1 MSVYGILSD
10 DREEQYRSLRKK
22 ILDEL
27 GTRQEE
33 TDQQVKE
40 EIFWSVA
47 DAAETYG
54 FTARDRAEM
63 GKRLYNSLRGLDILQ
78 PLLDDPEVTD
88 IMVNG
93 PEHVYV
99 EKGGVLQEAHVCFE
113 SAARLEDVI
122 QQVVGSV
129 NRKVN
134 ENEPIADARL
144 ADGSRVNVILPPVAL
159 NGPALTIRKFR
170 KIPIQA
176 EELVNWGTMTQEA
189 ADFLR
194 SMVINRYNIFVCG
207 GTGAGKTTLLNVLSN
222 FIPPQ
227 ERIITI
233 EDAAE
238 LRLQPEN
245 IVTLETREG
254 GISGRNRIT
263 MGDLIRTSLR
273 ARPDRIIVGEIRGP
287 EAVAMLTAMNSGH
300 DGSLSTGH
308 GNSAQDMI
316 SRIETMVLMG
326 MDIPLAAIRQQIAS
340 ALDIFVYI
348 RRMRDGKR
356 KITQISQVVGADGSG
371 VRLEDLFCLQEDVL
385 VRTAAE
391 VRRKKGN
398 YAEQAF

>member
-1 MSVYGILSD
+1 MSVYGTLSD
-10 DREEQYRSLRKK
+10 NREEQYRSLRKK
-22 ILDEL
+22 ILNEL

-33 TDQQVKE
+33 TDRQVRE
-40 EIFWSVA
+40 EIFRSVA
-47 DAAETYG
+47 EAAEAGRLTV
-54 FTARDRAEM
+54 RDRVEL

-78 PLLDDPEVTD
+78 PLLEDPEVTD

-93 PEHVYV
+93 PDHVYV
-99 EKGGVLQEAHVCFE
+99 ERGGVLEDAHVCFE
-113 SAARLEDVI
+113 SSARLEDVI

-189 ADFLR
+189 ADFLK
-194 SMVINRYNIFVCG
+194 SMVENRYNIFVCG

-222 FIPPQ
+222 YIPPQ

-238 LRLQPEN
+238 LRLRPEN
-245 IVTLETREG
+245 VVTLETREG
-254 GISGRNRIT
+254 RISDRNRIT
-263 MGDLIRTSLR
+263 MRDLIRTSLR

-287 EAVAMLTAMNSGH
+287 EAVDMLTAMNTGH

-308 GNSAQDMI
+308 SNSAQDMI

-326 MDIPLAAIRQQIAS
+326 VDIPLAAIRQQIAS

-356 KITQISQVVGADGSG
+356 KITQISQVIGADGSG
-371 VRLEDLFCLQEDVL
+371 VRLEDLFEMQEDKL
-385 VRTAAE
+385 VRTTAE
-391 VRRKKGN
+391 IRRKKGI
-398 YAEQAF
+398 YADQAF

>member
-1 MSVYGILSD
+1 MSVYGTLSD

-194 SMVINRYNIFVCG
+194 SMVVNRYNIFVCG
-207 GTGAGKTTLLNVLSN
+207 DRAIMVLSHSTFQN
-222 FIPPQ
+222 M
-227 ERIITI
+227 
-233 EDAAE
+233 
-238 LRLQPEN
+238 
-245 IVTLETREG
+245 G
-254 GISGRNRIT
+254 SYSG
-263 MGDLIRTSLR
+263 LVQ
-273 ARPDRIIVGEIRGP
+273 RP
-287 EAVAMLTAMNSGH
+287 
-300 DGSLSTGH
+300 
-308 GNSAQDMI
+308 
-316 SRIETMVLMG
+316 
-326 MDIPLAAIRQQIAS
+326 
-340 ALDIFVYI
+340 
-348 RRMRDGKR
+348 
-356 KITQISQVVGADGSG
+356 
-371 VRLEDLFCLQEDVL
+371 
-385 VRTAAE
+385 
-391 VRRKKGN
+391 
-398 YAEQAF
+398 

>member
-1 MSVYGILSD
+1 MSVYGTLSD
-10 DREEQYRSLRKK
+10 NREVQYRRLRKK
-22 ILDEL
+22 ILSEL
-27 GTRQEE
+27 GSRQEE
-33 TDQQVKE
+33 TDRQVRE
-40 EIFWSVA
+40 EIFRSVA
-47 DAAETYG
+47 EAAEEG
-54 FTARDRAEM
+54 RFTVRDRVEL

-78 PLLDDPEVTD
+78 PLLEDPEVTD

-93 PEHVYV
+93 PDHVYV
-99 EKGGVLQEAHVCFE
+99 ERSGVLEEAHVCFE

-170 KIPIQA
+170 KIPVQA
-176 EELVNWGTMTQEA
+176 EELVSWGTMTQEA
-189 ADFLR
+189 ADFLK
-194 SMVINRYNIFVCG
+194 SMVENRYNIFVCG

-222 FIPPQ
+222 YIPPQ

-238 LRLQPEN
+238 LRLRPEN
-245 IVTLETREG
+245 VVTLETREG
-254 GISGRNRIT
+254 RISDRNRIT
-263 MGDLIRTSLR
+263 MRDLIRTSLR

-287 EAVAMLTAMNSGH
+287 EAVDMLTAMNTGH

-308 GNSAQDMI
+308 SNSAQDMI

-326 MDIPLAAIRQQIAS
+326 VDIPLAAIRQQIAS

-356 KITQISQVVGADGSG
+356 KITQISQVIGADGSG
-371 VRLEDLFCLQEDVL
+371 VQLEDLFEMQEDML
-385 VRTAAE
+385 VRTTAE
-391 VRRKKGN
+391 IRRKKGI
-398 YAEQAF
+398 YADQAF

>member
-1 MSVYGILSD
+1 MNSYGNSFEE
-10 DREEQYRSLRKK
+10 REEQYRRLRRR
-22 ILDEL
+22 ILEEL

-33 TDQQVKE
+33 SDQQVRE
-40 EIFWSVA
+40 EIFLKVSE
-47 DAAETYG
+47 AAEAGG
-54 FTARDRAEM
+54 FTARDRAEL

-78 PLLDDPEVTD
+78 PLLEDPEITD

-93 PEHVYV
+93 PRHVYV
-99 EKGGVLQEAHVCFE
+99 EKAGILQEAKVCFE
-113 SAARLEDVI
+113 SEERLFDVI
-122 QQVVGSV
+122 QQIVGSV

-144 ADGSRVNVILPPVAL
+144 ADGSRVNVILPPIAL

-170 KIPIQA
+170 QDPIQA
-176 EELVNWGTMTQEA
+176 AELVKWGTMTQETA
-189 ADFLR
+189 GFLR
-194 SMVINRYNIFVCG
+194 SLVVNRYNIFVAG

-238 LRLQPEN
+238 LRLRPEN
-245 IVTLETREG
+245 VVTLETRSG
-254 GISGRNRIT
+254 TISDRNRIT
-263 MGDLIRTSLR
+263 MRDLIRASLR

-287 EAVAMLTAMNSGH
+287 EALDMLTAMNTGH

-308 GNSAQDMI
+308 SNSTQDMI

-326 MDIPLAAIRQQIAS
+326 VDIPLSAIRRQIAS

-348 RRMRDGKR
+348 RRMRDGSR
-356 KITQISQVVGADGSG
+356 KITQISQVVGADANG
-371 VRLEDLFCLQEDVL
+371 VRLEDLFVLQDDRL
-385 VRTAAE
+385 VRTQTE
-391 VRRKKGN
+391 LTRKKGK
-398 YAEQAF
+398 YAEQDI

>member
-1 MSVYGILSD
+1 MSVYGTLSD
-10 DREEQYRSLRKK
+10 NREEQYRSLRKK
-22 ILDEL
+22 ILNEL

-33 TDQQVKE
+33 TDRQVRE
-40 EIFWSVA
+40 EIFRSVA
-47 DAAETYG
+47 EAAEAGRLTV
-54 FTARDRAEM
+54 RDRVEL

-78 PLLDDPEVTD
+78 PLLEDPEVTD

-93 PEHVYV
+93 PDHVYV
-99 EKGGVLQEAHVCFE
+99 ERGGVLEDAHVCFE
-113 SAARLEDVI
+113 SSARLEDVI

-159 NGPALTIRKFR
+159 NGPALTLRKFR

-189 ADFLR
+189 ADFLK
-194 SMVINRYNIFVCG
+194 SMVENRYNIFVCG

-222 FIPPQ
+222 YIPPQ

-238 LRLQPEN
+238 LRLRPEN
-245 IVTLETREG
+245 VVTLETREG
-254 GISGRNRIT
+254 RISDRNRIT
-263 MGDLIRTSLR
+263 MRDLIRTSLR

-287 EAVAMLTAMNSGH
+287 EAVDMLTAMNTGH

-308 GNSAQDMI
+308 SNSAQDMI

-326 MDIPLAAIRQQIAS
+326 VDIPLAAIRQQIAS

-356 KITQISQVVGADGSG
+356 KITQISQVIGADGSG
-371 VRLEDLFCLQEDVL
+371 VRLEDLFEMQEDKL
-385 VRTAAE
+385 VRTTAE
-391 VRRKKGN
+391 IRRKKGI
-398 YAEQAF
+398 YADQAF